1 MHKSFKSSIEKMG
14 KVVDQVVGFSDGEQK
29 SFKGVITKSIEVGL
43 FTKFKTTDGK
53 LVAINHRRVNW
64 FETH

>member
-1 MHKSFKSSIEKMG
+1 MG

-29 SFKGVITKSIEVGL
+29 SFKGVITQSIEVGL